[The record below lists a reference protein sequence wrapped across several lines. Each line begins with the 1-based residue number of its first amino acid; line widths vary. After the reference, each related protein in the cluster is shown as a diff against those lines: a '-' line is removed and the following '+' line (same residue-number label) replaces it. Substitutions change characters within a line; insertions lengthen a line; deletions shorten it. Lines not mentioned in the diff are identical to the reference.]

1 MRCKK
6 DTDGTCGKGC
16 VLNPATRRCIKKKVG
31 EPKHTRN
38 YKPSKPSPPKA
49 PTAVPTKAPTAVPTK
64 APTAVPTKAPTAVP
78 TKAPTAVPTKALTGK
93 VCDTVDDDQPL
104 KYSLKTLMPYLGL
117 MESIPTRSRP
127 SFAESKKP
135 NPSQSS
141 NLGPTCRRGML
152 PDSFGAY
159 PPDVD
164 PTVGDYHDIM
174 CVAMGSK
181 YLAAFDQTKYGKR
194 LTRTNGSKNLAR
206 IRDIIRLATDAGVQI
221 MTIKKKTRNY
231 MKSVAFKPKHQSN
244 ALKLLLILHGIVY
257 PQGTET
263 EADVVYF
270 VGKLLGYDV
279 ANVITYI
286 KQNNDK
292 RFSPSDAL
300 RCNKL
305 LNKFNIRESD
315 YTNLFVIE
323 KLSGFKP

>member
-1 MRCKK
+1 
-6 DTDGTCGKGC
+6 
-16 VLNPATRRCIKKKVG
+16 
-31 EPKHTRN
+31 
-38 YKPSKPSPPKA
+38 
-49 PTAVPTKAPTAVPTK
+49 
-64 APTAVPTKAPTAVP
+64 
-78 TKAPTAVPTKALTGK
+78 
-93 VCDTVDDDQPL
+93 
-104 KYSLKTLMPYLGL
+104 
-117 MESIPTRSRP
+117 
-127 SFAESKKP
+127 
-135 NPSQSS
+135 
-141 NLGPTCRRGML
+141 
-152 PDSFGAY
+152 
-159 PPDVD
+159 
-164 PTVGDYHDIM
+164 
-174 CVAMGSK
+174 MGSK